1 MKGDR
6 IYHGSGGRLVSSSDQ
21 GCRRDVAGYQAR
33 LWSLQK
39 KRKRGSHQIQ
49 YDDESYN
56 DSLSPLNNADW
67 QIFTV
72 VPLSAATEPIDRLF
86 KEIIAAMLVCVT
98 ACIAIIN
105 WISGVSFSRWR
116 CWTLP

>member
-1 MKGDR
+1 MELAKE
-6 IYHGSGGRLVSSSDQ
+6 
-21 GCRRDVAGYQAR
+21 AEE
-33 LWSLQK
+33 
-39 KRKRGSHQIQ
+39 GSHQIQ
-49 YDDESYN
+49 YDDESYIT
-56 DSLSPLNNADW
+56 DLSPLNNADW

-105 WISGVSFSRWR
+105 WISRRFLQPVEVLDCLLYTSKSR
-116 CWTLP
+116 LQ